1 MSVLLALGACIASKP
16 KGHSSGSVTP
26 ADASCESAYVDW
38 LYLSG
43 RVRCGEANDVAA
55 AIFMGRDGNERTSF
69 RREDF
74 TPLPTVKV
82 AGVGYVPTHILRS
95 WHCRYRTRRS
105 SYAEGTVRPSFDAS
119 GTLRLVSATCR
130 HQAGVVEI
138 TTAMERGTNR
148 RNS

>member
-1 MSVLLALGACIASKP
+1 MVALAACGTVSKP
-16 KGHSSGSVTP
+16 TGHSSGAVT
-26 ADASCESAYVDW
+26 SCESAYVDW
-38 LYLSG
+38 LYLAG
-43 RVRCGEANDVAA
+43 RVRCGEANDVVA

-69 RREDF
+69 LREDF

-82 AGVGYVPTHILRS
+82 AGVGYLPTRILRS

-119 GTLRLVSATCR
+119 GTLRLVYATCR
-130 HQAGVVEI
+130 HEAGVVEI
-138 TTAMERGTNR
+138 TTAMQHGTNQ

>member
-1 MSVLLALGACIASKP
+1 MYAEP
-16 KGHSSGSVTP
+16 
-26 ADASCESAYVDW
+26 SCVSAYVDW

-43 RVRCGEANDVAA
+43 RVKCGEANDVAA
-55 AIFMGRDGNERTSF
+55 AIFMGGDGNERTSF
-69 RREDF
+69 GRDDF

-82 AGVGYVPTHILRS
+82 AGVGYLPTRVLRS

-130 HQAGVVEI
+130 LAAGVVEI
-138 TTAMERGTNR
+138 TTALEHSTSR
-148 RNS
+148 RDL